1 LLLRELRE
9 SAGLSQE
16 ALSNKI
22 GRPITYMGKVE
33 LGTRRIDLIETME
46 ICQALGQE
54 PAELVRELGRRLR
67 S

>member
-1 LLLRELRE
+1 
-9 SAGLSQE
+9 
-16 ALSNKI
+16 
-22 GRPITYMGKVE
+22 MGKVE